1 MRVEVRPANFG
12 YTDSTGKKT
21 TTLVAVY
28 APVDVKYEV
37 RGICSQL
44 AHDTADKAGLGLA
57 NSQFHTM
64 QSFHSKT
71 STRDYILSSHMKIIS
86 KYSTCTI
93 SADTYELDKYVSS
106 QLCRELLPS
115 SFASVTDIQSRRD
128 LLLRYMRRSVH
139 YVA

>member
-1 MRVEVRPANFG
+1 MEVRPANFG
-12 YTDSTGKKT
+12 YTDSTRKKT
-21 TTLVAVY
+21 TTLVAVC

-64 QSFHSKT
+64 IPLHSKA
-71 STRDYILSSHMKIIS
+71 STRDLIPSRHTKIIS
-86 KYSTCTI
+86 NYSTCTI
-93 SADTYELDKYVSS
+93 SADTYELNESVSS